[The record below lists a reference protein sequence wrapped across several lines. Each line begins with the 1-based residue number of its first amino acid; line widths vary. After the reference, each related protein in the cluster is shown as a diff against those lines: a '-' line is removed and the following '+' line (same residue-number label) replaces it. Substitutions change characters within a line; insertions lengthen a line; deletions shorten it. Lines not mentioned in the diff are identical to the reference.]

1 MFSEKVRVI
10 IPGKADEYIQI
21 SGKCT
26 GRNII
31 IMKKDNY
38 LYRHDVNSEEIK
50 PIVNIKNAG
59 YEGNDFH
66 DLVMMNDD
74 ILVWRYQNL
83 NNQYNNI
90 VAILIPKQK

>member
-1 MFSEKVRVI
+1 MSI
-10 IPGKADEYIQI
+10 I
-21 SGKCT
+21 C
-26 GRNII
+26 NL
-31 IMKKDNY
+31 KKD
-38 LYRHDVNSEEIK
+38 IK
-50 PIVNIKNAG
+50 EYIKNAG